1 VLSGT
6 NWLPSGIPFDA
17 VAVTIWLVILVVQD
31 VRHRRLSHWLT
42 TVPLVVIAIV
52 ALGTAV
58 FNWLA
63 EGWSPFVAD
72 PVALVLA
79 FIAVLVSDTWAAL
92 VPAVS
97 ALALAWWQGT
107 PAGQV
112 AVTCWLIALAL
123 AKAGAWGA
131 GDAKVLMILLALYPD
146 VRLAIAVAAAILLIG
161 LAMLVRRLGPAF
173 PFLLLMTLRDG
184 LAGRFPARTGETGV
198 VVTGLMP
205 VIAAGALVYVWGLY
219 LLGG

>member
-1 VLSGT
+1 
-6 NWLPSGIPFDA
+6 
-17 VAVTIWLVILVVQD
+17 VTIWLVILVVQD

-42 TVPLVVIAIV
+42 TVPLVVIAI

-146 VRLAIAVAAAILLIG
+146 IRLAIAVAAAIIVLG